1 MAAPAL
7 IPIIKKVATYI
18 LTNPKALKKVVG
30 IVIGVVVI
38 IAMPIIA
45 LLGIFTG
52 GVDLNID
59 RLQEMIVENQ
69 SSASG
74 VITEIE
80 EKMLS
85 AGYSHLNV
93 KEAQAIYSLALFIRG
108 TEEGF
113 TDKLVGCFSEG
124 QSDEDLIAKVNAAFG
139 TNILASDFTSAVQK
153 MRDEHI
159 EPEPPPEETEPPE
172 TTTETE
178 VTTVP

>member
-52 GVDLNID
+52 GVNLNID

-69 SSASG
+69 SS
-74 VITEIE
+74 
-80 EKMLS
+80 
-85 AGYSHLNV
+85 
-93 KEAQAIYSLALFIRG
+93 FIRHILNQAAM
-108 TEEGF
+108 
-113 TDKLVGCFSEG
+113 D
-124 QSDEDLIAKVNAAFG
+124 SDDIVKGHALACLKILSSSFPLI
-139 TNILASDFTSAVQK
+139 
-153 MRDEHI
+153 
-159 EPEPPPEETEPPE
+159 
-172 TTTETE
+172 E
-178 VTTVP
+178 VL